1 MKKIFFALIVTFL
14 LSTPCLAGEWDLTGS
29 LNQGRSQFCSVML
42 DDGRVLV
49 AGGCNSGELSSCEI
63 YDSNTGQWSPTDS
76 MYCLRRDFSLTKLS
90 NGKILATGGYNGGI
104 GLSTTISEIYDP
116 QTGIWTTSGELNY
129 FRGHHTTILL
139 QNNKVLVIG
148 GDAVNGYKGC
158 EIYDFETEIFTL
170 TGFCSYAKTN
180 HTIELLPDGRVMAI
194 GGGNS
199 SYEYCEIYDPSTEI
213 WTEIDDLNE
222 PRFSHTS
229 HLLPNNN
236 VMVIAGCWGNHYN
249 SSCEIY
255 DFQTQQWTFAD
266 SLEIGRTNHCSEKL
280 LNNKILAMG
289 GWNDGYLSNCENYDW
304 QTSEW
309 EPETPMPHLRANFSS
324 EILIDERVIAIGP
337 YYCDLYNWNHTPI
350 VSQPQTLSGLN
361 EALVGDML
369 TFSVTATDP
378 DNDSVAVR
386 IDWGD
391 GEISDWTGIQ
401 SSGST
406 FILSHSW
413 NKCGTTYKVR
423 AQSVDQWYF
432 LNELC
437 HNSISEWGDTLLVT
451 IHGQAVDPSY
461 GHAPIMSAYPN
472 PFNHT
477 TTISFYGTVNSHEN
491 ARIDI
496 YNIKGQ
502 LVRTFT
508 PFPNRGLGAREVVW
522 DGTDETG
529 MPVGSGIYFF
539 TFKLGEEIKASNKM
553 LFFR

>member
-1 MKKIFFALIVTFL
+1 
-14 LSTPCLAGEWDLTGS
+14 
-29 LNQGRSQFCSVML
+29 
-42 DDGRVLV
+42 
-49 AGGCNSGELSSCEI
+49 
-63 YDSNTGQWSPTDS
+63 
-76 MYCLRRDFSLTKLS
+76 
-90 NGKILATGGYNGGI
+90 
-104 GLSTTISEIYDP
+104 
-116 QTGIWTTSGELNY
+116 
-129 FRGHHTTILL
+129 
-139 QNNKVLVIG
+139 
-148 GDAVNGYKGC
+148 
-158 EIYDFETEIFTL
+158 
-170 TGFCSYAKTN
+170 
-180 HTIELLPDGRVMAI
+180 
-194 GGGNS
+194 
-199 SYEYCEIYDPSTEI
+199 
-213 WTEIDDLNE
+213 
-222 PRFSHTS
+222 
-229 HLLPNNN
+229 
-236 VMVIAGCWGNHYN
+236 
-249 SSCEIY
+249 
-255 DFQTQQWTFAD
+255 
-266 SLEIGRTNHCSEKL
+266 
-280 LNNKILAMG
+280 
-289 GWNDGYLSNCENYDW
+289 
-304 QTSEW
+304 
-309 EPETPMPHLRANFSS
+309 MPHLRANFSS